1 MSTRAAAIL
10 AVVVLGAC
18 VGQAPRLLHPT
29 DPATDFYTV
38 SPGIYRGGR
47 LTQAGVL
54 TLKKLGVKT
63 IINLEDDSEE
73 IAQEATWAKAA
84 SITQL
89 RESLSGYWTPDDH
102 QVDRILDE
110 MADPAARPIY
120 IHCKKGMD
128 RTGIIVALHRVYNEG
143 WTEAK
148 AEAERDALGF
158 NHWLPNLDRYFLW
171 KSARYKLK
179 HAIAAR

>member
-1 MSTRAAAIL
+1 MSIRSAAIL
-10 AVVVLGAC
+10 VAVAVGAC
-18 VGQAPRLLHPT
+18 AGQSPRLLHPT

-47 LTQAGVL
+47 LTEAGVL

-73 IAQEATWAKAA
+73 IAQETQWAKAA

-89 RESLSGYWTPDDH
+89 RESLSGYWAPDDK
-102 QVDRILDE
+102 QVDRILKE
-110 MADPAARPIY
+110 LADPAARPIY

-143 WTEAK
+143 WAASK

-158 NHWLPNLDRYFLW
+158 NHWLPNLDRYYLW
-171 KSARYKLK
+171 KAARYKLK
-179 HAIAAR
+179 HEIAAR